1 MREIIE
7 EWGYHNVEPNNSPW
21 SFFQNSLKL
30 PNSGSS
36 YFSTILKGRYLK
48 EEWFRVPLAGT
59 YTHVIKKKK
68 ERKKKIPDKYNYVA
82 DLLKTWVIGNRI
94 TVVLQYIDLI
104 FSFYAICSYMC
115 SSIHYHIA
123 DFLKII

>member
-7 EWGYHNVEPNNSPW
+7 ERGYHNVEPNNSPW

-48 EEWFRVPLAGT
+48 EEGFRVPLAGT
-59 YTHVIKKKK
+59 YTHAIKKKK
-68 ERKKKIPDKYNYVA
+68 KEKNPRQKYNYVA

-94 TVVLQYIDLI
+94 TVVLQYIGLT

-123 DFLKII
+123 DFFKII